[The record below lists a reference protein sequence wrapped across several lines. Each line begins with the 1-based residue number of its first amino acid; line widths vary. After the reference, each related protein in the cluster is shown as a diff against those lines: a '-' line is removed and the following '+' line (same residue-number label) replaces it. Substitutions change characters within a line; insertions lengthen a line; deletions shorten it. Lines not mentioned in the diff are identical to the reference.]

1 MSHARHTRRFSG
13 ARPGINN
20 NGVRVFHSLFT
31 ERPGITPY
39 ITDYIALNGKMK

>member
-1 MSHARHTRRFSG
+1 MQGIQEGLVQHA
-13 ARPGINN
+13 PGINN

>member
-1 MSHARHTRRFSG
+1 MQGIQEGLVR

>member
-1 MSHARHTRRFSG
+1 MQGIQEGLVQHA
-13 ARPGINN
+13 GINN

>member
-1 MSHARHTRRFSG
+1 MQGIQEGLVS